1 MKKLMIAAAIV
12 CAAACSQG
20 AALLWNWGVTGA
32 ASTIMDAE
40 PKIVAN
46 TTAFLFANYATEDA
60 MYEAADGIIASLR
73 TSKGDTSVLSGA
85 TDTGAIGSNGKMAA
99 NQEIGSSAFGDNDK
113 NYMFAVIVGEDAA
126 GNKWAAIN
134 DLAKK
139 GLGTGGTA
147 MNFSYSGFDE
157 DYIYAGLSDN
167 YTTAEGAGWFQLTE
181 GATPTPEPTSGLLL
195 LLGVAGLALR
205 RKQK

>member
-1 MKKLMIAAAIV
+1 MKKLMVAAAIV

-20 AALLWNWGVTGA
+20 AALIWNWQVTGA
-32 ASTIMDAE
+32 ASTLMDAE

-46 TTAFLFANYATEDA
+46 TTAFLFANYADSDA
-60 MYEAADGIIASLR
+60 MYEAADAVIASLR
-73 TSKGDTSVLSGA
+73 ASKGDTSVLTA
-85 TDTGAIGSNGKMAA
+85 TQTGDIGSNGKMAEA
-99 NQEIGSSAFGDNDK
+99 KTLTSDAFGTNDK

-134 DLAKK
+134 DIAKK
-139 GLGTGGTA
+139 GLGTGGQA

-157 DYIYAGLSDN
+157 DYIYAGLTDN
-167 YTTAEGAGWFQLTE
+167 YTSADGAGWFQLTE

-205 RKQK
+205 RRRA

>member
-1 MKKLMIAAAIV
+1 MKKLMVAAAIV

-20 AALLWNWGVTGA
+20 AALLWNWQVTGA
-32 ASTIMDAE
+32 ASTLMDAE

-46 TTAFLFANYATEDA
+46 TTAYLFANYATEDA

-85 TDTGAIGSNGKMAA
+85 TDTGAIGSNGKMAEA
-99 NQEIGSSAFGDNDK
+99 KELASSAFGDNDK
-113 NYMFAVIVGEDAA
+113 NYMFAVIVAEDAA

-139 GLGTGGTA
+139 GAAVGGTQS
-147 MNFSYSGFDE
+147 NFSYSGFDE
-157 DYIYAGLSDN
+157 DYIYAGLTDN
-167 YTTAEGAGWFQLTE
+167 YTSAEGAGWFQLTE

-205 RKQK
+205 RRRA

>member
-1 MKKLMIAAAIV
+1 MKKLMVAAAIV

-20 AALLWNWGVTGA
+20 AALLWNWGVAGA
-32 ASTIMDAE
+32 ASTLMDAE

-46 TTAFLFANYATEDA
+46 TTVYLFANYANSDD
-60 MYEAADGIIASLR
+60 MYDAADSVIASLR
-73 TSKGDTSVLSGA
+73 ASKGDTSGLSA
-85 TDTGAIGSNGKMAA
+85 TQTANIGSNGKTASGT
-99 NQEIGSSAFGDNDK
+99 ELSSSAFGDNDK
-113 NYMFAVIVGEDAA
+113 NYMFAVIVAEDTA

-139 GLGTGGTA
+139 GAAVGGTA
-147 MNFSYSGFDE
+147 SNFDYSGFDE
-157 DYIYAGLSDN
+157 DYVYAGLTDN
-167 YTTAEGAGWFQLTE
+167 YTSADGAGWFQLTE

-205 RKQK
+205 RRRA

>member
-12 CAAACSQG
+12 CATACSHG
-20 AALLWNWGVTGA
+20 AALLWQWAVSGA

-40 PKIVAN
+40 PHIVGN
-46 TTAFLFANYATEDA
+46 TTAFFFANYADEET
-60 MYEAADGIIASLR
+60 MYAAADGVIASLR
-73 TSKGDTSVLSGA
+73 ASKGDTSVLTPTQTGDIGA
-85 TDTGAIGSNGKMAA
+85 NGKMAEGKIL
-99 NQEIGSSAFGDNDK
+99 QSDAFGTNDK
-113 NYMFAVIVGEDAA
+113 NYMFTVIVAEDAA

-139 GLGTGGTA
+139 GAAVGGTA

-157 DYIYAGLSDN
+157 DYIYAGLTDN
-167 YTTAEGAGWFQLTE
+167 YTSAEGAGWFQLTE

-205 RKQK
+205 RRRA

>member
-1 MKKLMIAAAIV
+1 MKKLMVAAAIV

-20 AALLWNWGVTGA
+20 AALLWNWQVTGA

-40 PKIVAN
+40 PKVVGN
-46 TTAFLFANYATEDA
+46 TTAYLFANYMTEDA
-60 MYEAADGIIASLR
+60 MYEAADAVIASLR
-73 TSKGDTSVLSGA
+73 ASKGDTSVLSA
-85 TDTGAIGSNGKMAA
+85 TQTGNLGSNGKMA
-99 NQEIGSSAFGDNDK
+99 EGLELSSSAFGDDDK

-139 GLGTGGTA
+139 GAAVGGTSA
-147 MNFSYSGFDE
+147 NFSYSGFDE
-157 DYIYAGLSDN
+157 DYIYAGLTDN
-167 YTTAEGAGWFQLTE
+167 YTSAEGAGWFQLTE

-205 RKQK
+205 RRRA